1 MQSSDRSGES
11 RFGLA
16 AAHLDAAVDGDRL
29 TSLFRDHERIDVKFV
44 DEGKVGH
51 ELGETQERLLNL
63 GDVGGRRAAGAL
75 KKLVGLDRADHVAS
89 VGVRDGC
96 DAEGDVLHDLD
107 EDAAEAEHQHRAVLR
122 VGGDAADHFAG
133 AFDHFLNDD
142 AFKPVEQAALVEL
155 GDEVAVFGAK
165 RLG

>member
-1 MQSSDRSGES
+1 MRC
-11 RFGLA
+11 
-16 AAHLDAAVDGDRL
+16 
-29 TSLFRDHERIDVKFV
+29 
-44 DEGKVGH
+44 
-51 ELGETQERLLNL
+51 
-63 GDVGGRRAAGAL
+63 GRR
-75 KKLVGLDRADHVAS
+75 R
-89 VGVRDGC
+89 
-96 DAEGDVLHDLD
+96 LHDLD

-165 RLG
+165 RLAEPMLTRTPPTSVLWDVV